1 MFNGEVY
8 VYYSV
13 YWGEALR
20 GGVAMNGNVKRFIKK
35 GYESLNRNMLQ
46 DVDNLSLQA
55 IGLLSNLTSMPDGWT
70 IRKTELYKRY
80 AKNGR
85 TSVQSAWNELVDNNY
100 IVQLR
105 KRVGRK
111 FEYIYYYS
119 QEKFSEDDIKK
130 IEEIEGC
137 PVWDGKKSSNV
148 ENQHSISNV
157 DFGLP
162 KMDFPKSTSIKLTNK
177 EINYKDKE
185 LDTTDT
191 ETADFSSSAFFNSL
205 TEQERE
211 KEKQKYME
219 NAFYA
224 NKDHVPERIA
234 HMLRVFSTTSEQA
247 NEYYKII
254 LQAKKSV
261 EDKIGQAI
269 LLEDHRDLEQGII
282 NSFSRAVRKI
292 EKDRNIENESGYIYQ
307 SIFGYLSNEIH
318 NRMRKSAATNDDNS
332 NVVFY
337 DWLEK

>member
-1 MFNGEVY
+1 MNGEYVTIYEEYKQKFLQVPTVLVTGQRYKQLSNNSKLAWAILRERSSLSRKNKWFDKDTGRVY
-8 VYYSV
+8 FIFTNTELMELMNIKSRTTLANIKKELEDANLIEQKRLGLSKPNKIYLKYPILDDEDIEKIDEFEKNCV
-13 YWGEALR
+13 ENINTTEN
-20 GGVAMNGNVKRFIKK
+20 NGNAVTLGNQRSPFS
-35 GYESLNRNMLQ
+35 GRPETGLQ
-46 DVDNLSLQA
+46 EVHKMDP
-55 IGLLSNLTSMPDGWT
+55 SNTDYNN
-70 IRKTELYKRY
+70 TEYKR
-80 AKNGR
+80 
-85 TSVQSAWNELVDNNY
+85 
-100 IVQLR
+100 
-105 KRVGRK
+105 
-111 FEYIYYYS
+111 
-119 QEKFSEDDIKK
+119 
-130 IEEIEGC
+130 
-137 PVWDGKKSSNV
+137 
-148 ENQHSISNV
+148 
-157 DFGLP
+157 
-162 KMDFPKSTSIKLTNK
+162 
-177 EINYKDKE
+177 

-211 KEKQKYME
+211 KERQKYME